1 MNDIFER
8 VAEFNRRIG
17 VTPGRPLRPLDPV
30 EQEWLHGVLKEE
42 TKELT
47 DAWELW
53 KTNQALNDLQG
64 TVACT
69 DALVDLCIFAI
80 GGLYRMGL
88 DADEARACF
97 HAVMDANFEKKAG
110 QKAGREAEGVADAVK
125 PEGWVGPE
133 ARMQEILARDEEL
146 T

>member
-17 VTPGRPLRPLDPV
+17 VHPEQPLRPLDPV

-53 KTNQALNDLQG
+53 ENRTLNNLQG
-64 TVACT
+64 TVACA
-69 DALVDLCIFAI
+69 DALIDLCIFAI

-88 DADEARACF
+88 NADEARDCF
-97 HAVMDANFEKKAG
+97 HAVMDANFEKKPG

-133 ARMQEILARDEEL
+133 ARMQKILARDEEL
-146 T
+146 A